1 MHGCNSNQEKPRQKV
16 HEFEASHSET
26 LSQKVNKSLSWF
38 ELEVNLAV
46 VLQLTLMQLEET
58 NTQKTDDLAVMIPV
72 VAVTA

>member
-1 MHGCNSNQEKPRQKV
+1 MSQE
-16 HEFEASHSET
+16 
-26 LSQKVNKSLSWF
+26 VNKSLSWF
-38 ELEVNLAV
+38 ELEVNLTV